1 MPISPDWIIPAW
13 PAHPRVKA
21 LATTRLGGVST
32 GPYGLA
38 GDLPGGLNLGQ
49 HVGDAPD
56 AVDQNR
62 RILRAALPAEPVWME
77 QVHGTGVADLDQ
89 LTAAEVSSPVVAD
102 AAVASWRDRVCVVMT
117 ADCLPVL
124 LSDARGVT
132 VGAAHAGWRGLCGG
146 VIERTVDA
154 MTQRLRASGQE
165 ADPTWLAWLGP
176 AIGPSCFEVG
186 AEVRQAFIDAA
197 QPAELAATEAA
208 FVAGGSA
215 GKFFADLYALA
226 RLRLARA
233 GCVDVYGGGLCTM
246 TDAERF
252 YSYRRERTTGR
263 MATLIW
269 RAE

>member
-1 MPISPDWIIPAW
+1 MSISSDWITPDW
-13 PAHPRVKA
+13 PAHPRVMA

-38 GDLPGGLNLGQ
+38 GGLPGGLNLGR

-56 AVDQNR
+56 AVEENR
-62 RILRAALPAEPVWME
+62 RILRSAVPAEPVWME

-89 LTAAEVSSPVVAD
+89 LTDVSTPVVAD

-132 VGAAHAGWRGLCGG
+132 IGAAHAGWRGLCGG

-154 MTQRLRASGQE
+154 MMQRLRACGQE

-197 QPAELAATEAA
+197 QQDELPATEAA
-208 FVAGGSA
+208 FVNGLSE

-226 RLRLARA
+226 RLRLARV
-233 GCVDVYGGGLCTM
+233 GCTDVYGGGLCTM
-246 TDAERF
+246 TDADRF

-269 RAE
+269 RTE

>member
-1 MPISPDWIIPAW
+1 MSTSPDWIVPDW

-21 LATTRLGGVST
+21 LATTRLGGVSA

-38 GDLPGGLNLGQ
+38 GGLSGGLNLGA
-49 HVGDAPD
+49 HVGDAPE
-56 AVDQNR
+56 AVEQNR
-62 RILRAALPAEPVWME
+62 RMLRTALPAEPVWME

-89 LTAAEVSSPVVAD
+89 LVNTSTPVVAD

-154 MTQRLRASGQE
+154 MMQRLRASGQE

-176 AIGPSCFEVG
+176 AIGPACFEVG
-186 AEVRQAFIDAA
+186 EEVRQAFIDTA
-197 QPAELAATEAA
+197 QSGELPATEAA
-208 FVAGGSA
+208 FVQGAGE
-215 GKFFADLYALA
+215 GKFLADLYALA
-226 RLRLARA
+226 RLRLARV
-233 GCVDVYGGGLCTM
+233 GCTDVYGGGLCTM
-246 TDAERF
+246 TDAQRF
-252 YSYRRERTTGR
+252 YSYRRDRTTGR

>member
-1 MPISPDWIIPAW
+1 MSISPDWIIPDW

-38 GDLPGGLNLGQ
+38 GGLPGGLNLGT
-49 HVGDAPD
+49 HVGDAPE
-56 AVDQNR
+56 AVQQNR
-62 RILRAALPAEPVWME
+62 RILRSVLPAEPVWME
-77 QVHGTGVADLDQ
+77 QVHGTGVADVDQ
-89 LTAAEVSSPVVAD
+89 PVNTSTPVVAD

-132 VGAAHAGWRGLCGG
+132 IGAAHAGWRGLCGG

-154 MTQRLRASGQE
+154 MMQRLRASGQE

-176 AIGPSCFEVG
+176 AIGPACFEVG

-197 QPAELAATEAA
+197 QPIELPATEAA
-208 FVAGGSA
+208 FVEGAGE
-215 GKFFADLYALA
+215 GKFLADLYALA
-226 RLRLARA
+226 RLRLARV
-233 GCVDVYGGGLCTM
+233 GCTEVYGGGLCTM
-246 TDAERF
+246 TDAQRF
-252 YSYRRERTTGR
+252 YSYRRDHTTGR

>member
-1 MPISPDWIIPAW
+1 MSISPDWIVPEW

-32 GPYGLA
+32 GAYGLA
-38 GDLPGGLNLGQ
+38 GGLPGGLNLGQ
-49 HVGDAPD
+49 HVGDMPE
-56 AVDQNR
+56 AVEQNR

-89 LTAAEVSSPVVAD
+89 LVGAPAPVVAD
-102 AAVASWRDRVCVVMT
+102 AAVASSRDRVCVVMT

-176 AIGPSCFEVG
+176 AIGPACFEVG
-186 AEVRQAFIDAA
+186 AEVRQAFMDAA
-197 QPAELAATEAA
+197 QPAEREATEAA
-208 FVAGGSA
+208 FVRGASD
-215 GKFFADLYALA
+215 GKFLGDLYALA
-226 RLRLARA
+226 RLRLARV
-233 GCVDVYGGGLCTM
+233 GCT
-246 TDAERF
+246 
-252 YSYRRERTTGR
+252 
-263 MATLIW
+263 
-269 RAE
+269 

>member
-1 MPISPDWIIPAW
+1 MSTSPDWIIPDW
-13 PAHPRVKA
+13 PAHPRVRA
-21 LATTRLGGVST
+21 LSTTRMGGVST

-38 GDLPGGLNLGQ
+38 GGLPGGLNLGR
-49 HVGDAPD
+49 HVGDAPE
-56 AVDQNR
+56 AVEQNR
-62 RILRAALPAEPVWME
+62 RILRGALPAEPVWME
-77 QVHGTGVADLDQ
+77 QVHGTGVADLD
-89 LTAAEVSSPVVAD
+89 EHVSSSTPVVAD
-102 AAVASWRDRVCVVMT
+102 AAVASCRDRVCVVMT

-186 AEVRQAFIDAA
+186 AEVRQAFLDAA
-197 QPAELAATEAA
+197 QPDELPATEAA
-208 FVAGGSA
+208 FVQGVLE

-226 RLRLARA
+226 RLRLART
-233 GCVDVYGGGLCTM
+233 GCADVYGGGLCTM
-246 TDAERF
+246 TDAQRF
-252 YSYRRERTTGR
+252 YSYRRTSTTGR

-269 RAE
+269 RVE

>member
-1 MPISPDWIIPAW
+1 M
-13 PAHPRVKA
+13 
-21 LATTRLGGVST
+21 GGVST

-38 GDLPGGLNLGQ
+38 GGLPGGLNLGR
-49 HVGDAPD
+49 HVGDAPE
-56 AVDQNR
+56 AVEQNR
-62 RILRAALPAEPVWME
+62 RILRGALPAEPVWME
-77 QVHGTGVADLDQ
+77 QVHGTGVADLD
-89 LTAAEVSSPVVAD
+89 EHVSSSTPVVAD
-102 AAVASWRDRVCVVMT
+102 AAVASCRDRVCVVMT

-186 AEVRQAFIDAA
+186 AEVRQAFLDAA
-197 QPAELAATEAA
+197 QPDELPATEAA
-208 FVAGGSA
+208 FVQGVLE

-226 RLRLARA
+226 RLRLART
-233 GCVDVYGGGLCTM
+233 GCADVYGGGLCTM
-246 TDAERF
+246 TDAQRF
-252 YSYRRERTTGR
+252 YSYRRTSTTGR

-269 RAE
+269 RVE

>member
-1 MPISPDWIIPAW
+1 MSISPDWIVPDW
-13 PAHPRVKA
+13 PAHPRIKA
-21 LATTRLGGVST
+21 LATTRQGGVSD

-38 GDLPGGLNLGQ
+38 GGQPGGLNLGQ
-49 HVGDAPD
+49 HVGDAPE
-56 AVDQNR
+56 VVEQNR

-89 LTAAEVSSPVVAD
+89 LTAASAPVVAD
-102 AAVASWRDRVCVVMT
+102 AAVASWPDRVCVVMT

-146 VIERTVDA
+146 VIERTVEA
-154 MTQRLRASGQE
+154 MMERLRASGQE

-186 AEVRQAFIDAA
+186 AEVRQAFLDAA
-197 QPAELAATEAA
+197 QPAELVTTAAA
-208 FVAGGSA
+208 FVNGASE
-215 GKFFADLYALA
+215 GKYLADLYALA
-226 RLRLARA
+226 RLRLARV
-233 GCVDVYGGGLCTM
+233 GCADVYGGGLCTM
-246 TDAERF
+246 TDVERF

-269 RAE
+269 RSE

>member
-1 MPISPDWIIPAW
+1 MSISPDWIVPEW

-38 GDLPGGLNLGQ
+38 GGLPGGLNLGQ
-49 HVGDAPD
+49 HVGDAAE
-56 AVDQNR
+56 AVEQNR

-89 LTAAEVSSPVVAD
+89 LVGPSAPVVAD
-102 AAVASWRDRVCVVMT
+102 AAVASSRDRVCVVMT

-154 MTQRLRASGQE
+154 MMQRLRASGQE

-176 AIGPSCFEVG
+176 AIGPASFEVG
-186 AEVRQAFIDAA
+186 VEVRQAFLGAA
-197 QPAELAATEAA
+197 QPAELQATEAA
-208 FVAGGSA
+208 FVPGASA
-215 GKFFADLYALA
+215 EKFFADLYALA
-226 RLRLARA
+226 RLRLARV
-233 GCVDVYGGGLCTM
+233 GCTDVYGGGLCTM

>member
-1 MPISPDWIIPAW
+1 MPMSTDWIVPDW

-38 GDLPGGLNLGQ
+38 GGLPGGLNLGQ
-49 HVGDAPD
+49 HVGDAPE

-62 RILRAALPAEPVWME
+62 RILRAALPADPTWME
-77 QVHGTGVADLDQ
+77 QAHGTDVADLDQ
-89 LTAAEVSSPVVAD
+89 LVGTSAPVVAD

-146 VIERTVDA
+146 VIERTLDA
-154 MTQRLRASGQE
+154 MMQRLRASGQE

-186 AEVRQAFIDAA
+186 EEVRQAFIDAVR
-197 QPAELAATEAA
+197 PGELPATEAA
-208 FVAGGSA
+208 FREGVSA

-226 RLRLARA
+226 RLRLARV
-233 GCVDVYGGGLCTM
+233 GCTDVYGGGLCTM
-246 TDAERF
+246 MDAERF
-252 YSYRRERTTGR
+252 YSYRRERITGR

>member
-1 MPISPDWIIPAW
+1 MSTSPDWIVPDW

-21 LATTRLGGVST
+21 LATTRLGGVSA

-38 GDLPGGLNLGQ
+38 GGLSGGLNLGA
-49 HVGDAPD
+49 HVGDAPE
-56 AVDQNR
+56 AVEQNR
-62 RILRAALPAEPVWME
+62 RMLRTALPAEPVWME

-89 LTAAEVSSPVVAD
+89 LVNTSTPVVAD

-154 MTQRLRASGQE
+154 MTQRLRACGQE

-197 QPAELAATEAA
+197 QPNELPATRAA
-208 FVAGGSA
+208 FVQGEGE
-215 GKFFADLYALA
+215 GKFLADLYALA
-226 RLRLARA
+226 RLRLARV
-233 GCVDVYGGGLCTM
+233 GCTDVYGGVLCTM

-252 YSYRRERTTGR
+252 YSYRRDRTTGR

>member
-1 MPISPDWIIPAW
+1 MPE
-13 PAHPRVKA
+13 
-21 LATTRLGGVST
+21 
-32 GPYGLA
+32 
-38 GDLPGGLNLGQ
+38 
-49 HVGDAPD
+49 
-56 AVDQNR
+56 AVEQNR

-89 LTAAEVSSPVVAD
+89 LVGAPAPVVAD
-102 AAVASWRDRVCVVMT
+102 AAVASSRDRVCVVMT

-176 AIGPSCFEVG
+176 AIGPACFEVG
-186 AEVRQAFIDAA
+186 AEVRQAFMDAA
-197 QPAELAATEAA
+197 QPAEREATEAA
-208 FVAGGSA
+208 FVRGASD
-215 GKFFADLYALA
+215 GKFLGDLYALA
-226 RLRLARA
+226 RLRLARV
-233 GCVDVYGGGLCTM
+233 GCTEVYGGGLCTM
-246 TDAERF
+246 TDVQRF

>member
-1 MPISPDWIIPAW
+1 MSTSPDWIVPDW

-21 LATTRLGGVST
+21 LATTRLGGVSA

-38 GDLPGGLNLGQ
+38 GGLSGGLNLGA
-49 HVGDAPD
+49 HVGDAPE
-56 AVDQNR
+56 AVEQNR
-62 RILRAALPAEPVWME
+62 RMLRTALPAEPVWME

-89 LTAAEVSSPVVAD
+89 LVNTSTPVVAD

-154 MTQRLRASGQE
+154 MTQRLRACGQE

-197 QPAELAATEAA
+197 QPNELPATRAA
-208 FVAGGSA
+208 FVQGEGE
-215 GKFFADLYALA
+215 GKFLADLYALA
-226 RLRLARA
+226 RLRLARV
-233 GCVDVYGGGLCTM
+233 GCTDVYGGGLCTM

-252 YSYRRERTTGR
+252 YSYRRDRTTGR

>member
-1 MPISPDWIIPAW
+1 MSISPDWIVPEW
-13 PAHPRVKA
+13 PVHPRVKA

-32 GPYGLA
+32 GAYGLA
-38 GDLPGGLNLGQ
+38 DGLPGGLNLGQ
-49 HVGDAPD
+49 HVGDMPE
-56 AVDQNR
+56 AVERNR

-89 LTAAEVSSPVVAD
+89 LAGAPAPVVAD
-102 AAVASWRDRVCVVMT
+102 AAVASSRDRVCVVMT

-154 MTQRLRASGQE
+154 MMQRLRASGQE

-176 AIGPSCFEVG
+176 AIGPACFEVG
-186 AEVRQAFIDAA
+186 AEVRQAFMDAA
-197 QPAELAATEAA
+197 QPAEREATEAA
-208 FVAGGSA
+208 FVPGASD
-215 GKFFADLYALA
+215 GKFLGDLYALA
-226 RLRLARA
+226 RLRLARM
-233 GCVDVYGGGLCTM
+233 GCTEVYGGDLCTM
-246 TDAERF
+246 TDVQRF

-269 RAE
+269 CAE